1 VVHSP
6 ADVAPPGNSRCDRQR
21 LRLVATPRIELL
33 LVGAQAAFGIDAAWL
48 KGRSTR
54 MGYRIGFYALILAAT
69 LLTAMGF
76 GLFTQV
82 GRVGRQARSIILAA
96 PASADNSSDNSSSD
110 NSSSDNSSSSDNGSD
125 NGAGTASCAS
135 TTPSFVSSL
144 LAAPASADNSSDNS
158 GSDNSSTSDNG
169 SDNSCT
175 VTKIVIVSTPTPKP
189 TPKPAAPAAAPPAPA
204 APAAQ
209 GPCQFVLG
217 FADLHRILNGRD
229 GTCLENEHPDPN
241 GSGDEVQATSLPSP
255 NGLMVWNRFTNSMRW
270 TDGFKTWTYSKCLLQ
285 ERLNTETF
293 AWERNPNLL
302 VPESAPVPEGA
313 CDKV

>member
-1 VVHSP
+1 MAQP
-6 ADVAPPGNSRCDRQR
+6 
-21 LRLVATPRIELL
+21 LVGTSGFEWL
-33 LVGAQAAFGIDAAWL
+33 LVGAWAGIGLRAPWL

-54 MGYRIGFYALILAAT
+54 MVYRIGLYALILAVG
-69 LLTAMGF
+69 LLAAMGF

-82 GRVGRQARSIILAA
+82 GQMGRQARSIITAA
-96 PASADNSSDNSSSD
+96 PVAADNSSSSD
-110 NSSSDNSSSSDNGSD
+110 NSSSDNGS
-125 NGAGTASCAS
+125 C
-135 TTPSFVSSL
+135 
-144 LAAPASADNSSDNS
+144 
-158 GSDNSSTSDNG
+158 SDNSSS
-169 SDNSCT
+169 
-175 VTKIVIVSTPTPKP
+175 VTTIVIVSTPTPQP
-189 TPKPAAPAAAPPAPA
+189 TPKPAAPTPAPAAAAPA

-217 FADLHRILNGRD
+217 FADLHRILSGKD

-270 TDGFKTWTYSKCLLQ
+270 TDGLKTWTYSKCLLQ

-293 AWERNPNLL
+293 AWEKNPNLL
-302 VPESAPVPEGA
+302 VPESAPIPAGA